1 MPLDFQPTLLK
12 DKEAVQQPHSSLP
25 FLLFVPGSLQ
35 AGQGDKR
42 TCPAHTRAAPSL
54 PTLRDLWFS
63 WEGFLFIKSQASLE
77 MAQETITAHRVLKY
91 VIIRLNMWFS

>member
-25 FLLFVPGSLQ
+25 FLLVPGSLQ

-42 TCPAHTRAAPSL
+42 MYPARNCAAPSL
-54 PTLRDLWFS
+54 PTLSDL
-63 WEGFLFIKSQASLE
+63 
-77 MAQETITAHRVLKY
+77 
-91 VIIRLNMWFS
+91 